1 MEHITGFVRR
11 NKAVIDSAFSHID
24 ESYSKLV
31 ERIREIAETPAPTFQ
46 EAKRTKLVEQAFSR
60 AGLHDVHSL
69 GRGSVLGFTHSGQD
83 GDTLLL
89 AAHIDTV
96 FPVETDLTTR
106 IEGSTLFG
114 PGTGDNA
121 ANVAAIITLAEMF
134 NELDIH
140 TGRNIA
146 FCGTV
151 REEGIGN
158 LGGIAEVTEA
168 LGETIGTVIA
178 VDGHM
183 TSVMHRSQAIRRY
196 AVKVRGPGGH
206 SWEHFRTPSAIHELA
221 RIITALTA
229 IEVPDDPKT
238 TFNVGTVWGG
248 TSVNAIAQEA
258 NAEVDLRSLEKEK
271 VEWLETE
278 LLTLVRELPVGAV
291 TAGAELIG
299 TRPAAMQDPE
309 SELVRT
315 AVDTA
320 GYLGNQVRLTAAS
333 TDAALSLDRGIP
345 SIAFGT
351 YNGKGTHTL
360 EEQVD
365 LNSLIPGLKWLAL
378 TVLIVGSE
386 LWGQTP

>member
-1 MEHITGFVRR
+1 MEPVTDFVNR
-11 NKAVIDSAFSHID
+11 NKGLVESLFGRID
-24 ESYSKLV
+24 ESYSQLV

-46 EAKRTKLVEQAFSR
+46 EAKRTRLVTEMFGN
-60 AGLHDVHSL
+60 AGLRDVHSL

-83 GDTLLL
+83 GNTLLL

-96 FPVETDLTTR
+96 FPMETDLTTR
-106 IEGSTLFG
+106 IEGSTLYG

-121 ANVAAIITLAEMF
+121 TNVAAVITLAEILD
-134 NELDIH
+134 ELSIDP
-140 TGRNIA
+140 GRNIA

-168 LGETIGTVIA
+168 LGKAIGTVIA

-196 AVKVRGPGGH
+196 EVKTTGPGGH

-221 RIITALTA
+221 RIITALAA
-229 IEVPDDPKT
+229 IDVPDDPKT
-238 TFNVGTVWGG
+238 TFNVGTVRGG
-248 TSVNAIAQEA
+248 RSVNAIAQEA
-258 NAEVDLRSLEKEK
+258 AAEVDLRSLETDK
-271 VEWLETE
+271 VEWLESE
-278 LLTLVRELPVGAV
+278 LLRLVRELPSGAV
-291 TAGAELIG
+291 TA
-299 TRPAAMQDPE
+299 DPE
-309 SELVRT
+309 SDLVRI
-315 AVDTA
+315 AVEA
-320 GYLGNQVRLTAAS
+320 AAYLGNEVRLTAAS

-345 SIAFGT
+345 SVAFGT

-365 LNSLIPGLKWLAL
+365 LDSLVPGLKWLAL
-378 TVLIVGSE
+378 TVLILGSD
-386 LWGQTP
+386 P